1 MRPEDAV
8 AYGLCVGLTARNDRG
23 AAKPTEVIR
32 ICRFRVVETA
42 DSCGGEAERTTAW
55 AANLPMGKG
64 NFLMGHT
71 ETRLMVDTEN
81 DAQGAVH
88 GDTACSPP
96 FLWPIVIITITGS
109 LSSSAASLLLTLPR
123 TECAI
128 HYVSWNLFH
137 SCTTTGTSCTVV
149 GPPTTNP
156 SKYCSYS
163 ITVVG
168 CVVNYVRGKCIIST
182 VQLRRGTVVNCG
194 QQGTCTLYVR

>member
-1 MRPEDAV
+1 
-8 AYGLCVGLTARNDRG
+8 
-23 AAKPTEVIR
+23 
-32 ICRFRVVETA
+32 
-42 DSCGGEAERTTAW
+42 
-55 AANLPMGKG
+55 
-64 NFLMGHT
+64 MGHT

-96 FLWPIVIITITGS
+96 FLWPIVIITITGIIIIIS
-109 LSSSAASLLLTLPR
+109 ITVRP
-123 TECAI
+123 T
-128 HYVSWNLFH
+128 H
-137 SCTTTGTSCTVV
+137 TTTDRLRDTLRQLKSFPQLHNYRNKLYSC
-149 GPPTTNP
+149 TTNP

-194 QQGTCTLYVR
+194 QQATCTYGRLWMSYVDNTIDLPWRKFRSPKFGSKFQYPYFLEVPKFPYKTVYGKWKEASMS

>member
-1 MRPEDAV
+1 
-8 AYGLCVGLTARNDRG
+8 
-23 AAKPTEVIR
+23 
-32 ICRFRVVETA
+32 
-42 DSCGGEAERTTAW
+42 
-55 AANLPMGKG
+55 
-64 NFLMGHT
+64 MGHT

-96 FLWPIVIITITGS
+96 FLWPIVIITITGIIIIIS
-109 LSSSAASLLLTLPR
+109 ITV
-123 TECAI
+123 T
-128 HYVSWNLFH
+128 H
-137 SCTTTGTSCTVV
+137 TTTDRLRDTLRQLKSFPQLHNYRNKLYSC
-149 GPPTTNP
+149 TTNP

-194 QQGTCTLYVR
+194 QQATCTYGRLWMSYVDNTIDLPWRKFRSPKFGSKFQYPYFLEVPKFPYKTVYVKWKEASMS